1 MGRLGRLGRCRAA
14 IYCISD
20 ATVAIVFRPIRL
32 FEVSLG
38 QALLVVSL
46 GFGHRRSAVFKAAV
60 AISRVLA
67 LLSSPLGGSMARL
80 VLFEGEL
87 TVLILLEYLLI
98 LLLRLVFN
106 RVLLILHLLS
116 HWVLLVSSVCHE

>member
-14 IYCISD
+14 INCISD

-32 FEVSLG
+32 FEVALG

-87 TVLILLEYLLI
+87 AVLILLEYLLI

-106 RVLLILHLLS
+106 RVLLVLHLLP
-116 HWVLLVSSVCHE
+116 HWVLLVSGVCHE